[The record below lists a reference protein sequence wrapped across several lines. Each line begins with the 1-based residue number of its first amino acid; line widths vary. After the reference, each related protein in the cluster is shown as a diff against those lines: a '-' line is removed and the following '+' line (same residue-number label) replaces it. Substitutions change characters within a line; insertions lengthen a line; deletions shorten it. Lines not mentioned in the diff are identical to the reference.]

1 LTGFRRGSFQ
11 TNHAGD
17 GNERLTSV
25 PDAAEA
31 GAFGERRNGTKG
43 PPIMFVAVI
52 HRIHDTQGFQ
62 AAEAKALEQGLP
74 PGVKLPIHASTKDH
88 TTGIC
93 IWEGKSVD
101 AVREVV
107 ESVVGAY
114 SKNEYLQMDVDGLK
128 PQL

>member
-1 LTGFRRGSFQ
+1 
-11 TNHAGD
+11 
-17 GNERLTSV
+17 
-25 PDAAEA
+25 
-31 GAFGERRNGTKG
+31 
-43 PPIMFVAVI
+43 MFVAVI

-74 PGVKLPIHASTKDH
+74 PGVKLPIHAATQDH

-93 IWEGKSVD
+93 IWEGKSVE

>member
-1 LTGFRRGSFQ
+1 
-11 TNHAGD
+11 
-17 GNERLTSV
+17 
-25 PDAAEA
+25 
-31 GAFGERRNGTKG
+31 
-43 PPIMFVAVI
+43 
-52 HRIHDTQGFQ
+52 
-62 AAEAKALEQGLP
+62 
-74 PGVKLPIHASTKDH
+74 VKLPIHAATQDH

-93 IWEGKSVD
+93 IWEGKSVE